1 MKRLVLLTILL
12 LCAVQSHAQ
21 LYAMRDSVAN
31 GYNFWLY
38 LPDGYA
44 ERAKI
49 LRDSVARDSML
60 QDSMLRDSVLRDS
73 VVCDSVVCRD
83 VRPEEHRA
91 LPIIVFLH
99 GKSLCGTNLYTV
111 RKYGTLDALTMGRKI
126 DAVVVAPQNRGDNW
140 WKPERVMNIV
150 EWVSERYE
158 VDTTR
163 LYVLGMSL
171 GGYGALDF
179 AAAYPERTAATI
191 GLCGGSTC
199 NDPSQISCTPT
210 WIIHGTAD
218 KAVPV
223 SASRRVRDAVV
234 KADSCNLLRYDE
246 LAGVGHSLL
255 ARVFYLGETY
265 EWLFKHSTADSVRT
279 VHRDINITTERLNRA
294 YKDLKLNS
302 VKLNVIDPAG
312 STAATS
318 STEDVIWYTIR
329 QGDTLGHIAAKHHT
343 TVKRLCAL
351 NNLTEKSIIRAGQK
365 IKVSA
370 MASSSASS
378 ATTSSTASAT
388 SSDEAVWYKVCQ
400 GDTLGHIAA
409 KHHTTVKRLCALNN
423 ISEKKLLQI
432 GQKLRVK

>member
-1 MKRLVLLTILL
+1 MKRLVLIVLVLL
-12 LCAVQSHAQ
+12 SVVESRAQ

-38 LPDGYA
+38 LPDNYS
-44 ERAKI
+44 ERAQI
-49 LRDSVARDSML
+49 AREGRVIRDSVLCDSVARDSVL
-60 QDSMLRDSVLRDS
+60 CDSVLCYDVKRED
-73 VVCDSVVCRD
+73 CRS
-83 VRPEEHRA
+83 
-91 LPIIVFLH
+91 LPIVVFLH

-111 RKYGTLDALTMGRKI
+111 RKYGTLDALTMGRKV
-126 DAVVVAPQNRGDNW
+126 DAVVIAPQNRGDSW

-150 EWVSERYE
+150 EWVAERYE

-191 GLCGGSTC
+191 GLCGGSTY
-199 NDPSQISCTPT
+199 NDPSKIGSTPT

-218 KAVPV
+218 RAVPV

-246 LAGVGHSLL
+246 LQGVGHSLL

-265 EWLFKHSTADSVRT
+265 EWLFKHATTDSVRT
-279 VHRDINITTERLNRA
+279 VYRDINITTERLNRA

-312 STAATS
+312 ASLSSSGTS
-318 STEDVIWYTIR
+318 SSGEATWYTVR
-329 QGDTLGHIAAKHHT
+329 KGDTLGHIANRHNT

-351 NNLTEKSIIRAGQK
+351 NNITEKSVIKPGQK
-365 IKVSA
+365 LKISV
-370 MASSSASS
+370 
-378 ATTSSTASAT
+378 SAT
-388 SSDEAVWYKVCQ
+388 SSSSGTSSSGEATWYTVRE
-400 GDTLGHIAA
+400 GDTLGHIAQ

-423 ISEKKLLQI
+423 ISEKKVLQI